1 MMHMLKDILE
11 ELVMIFKGKTLD
23 TIVPPLLFVFAQSR
37 MTLLN
42 AVMFAVVLSFF
53 IGLYR
58 LFKRQAITYAFGGL
72 ISVLI
77 ASAFALYA
85 NNASNYYLPG
95 ILSTSFLF
103 GLILVSALIDKPLAV
118 FASHLTRGWT
128 LAWFWRDD
136 IKPAYR
142 EVTWFWV
149 VMFGLSAGVQWLF
162 YLNDNV
168 NALVWVTSLFGLP
181 FTVFVLVVT
190 YVYGLWRLKRLKGP
204 GIEEFN
210 QGKEAPFKGQ
220 TRGF

>member
-1 MMHMLKDILE
+1 MFRERLE
-11 ELVMIFKGKTLD
+11 ELNSVLKGKTLD
-23 TIVPPLLFVFAQSR
+23 ALLPPLLFVLAQSR
-37 MTLLN
+37 TTLIN
-42 AVMFAVVLSFF
+42 AVIFALGLSLG

-58 LFKRQAITYAFGGL
+58 LFKRQAIAYAFGGL
-72 ISVLI
+72 VTVLI
-77 ASAFALYA
+77 ASAFALFA

-95 ILSTSFLF
+95 ILSTTFLF
-103 GLILVSALIDKPLAV
+103 IVMLVSALIDKPLAAFV
-118 FASHLTRGWT
+118 SHLTRGWS

-149 VMFGLSAGVQWLF
+149 VMFGISAGVQWLF
-162 YLNDNV
+162 YLGDDL

-190 YVYGLWRLKRLKGP
+190 YVYGLWRLKNLGGP
-204 GIEEFN
+204 GIDEFN
-210 QGKEAPFKGQ
+210 QNKQAPFRGQ

>member
-1 MMHMLKDILE
+1 MLKDILE

-42 AVMFAVVLSFF
+42 AVMFAVVLSFL

>member
-42 AVMFAVVLSFF
+42 AVMFAVVLSFL

>member
-42 AVMFAVVLSFF
+42 AVMFAVVLSFL

-95 ILSTSFLF
+95 ILSSSFLF
-103 GLILVSALIDKPLAV
+103 GLIFVSALIDKPLAA

-128 LAWFWRDD
+128 LAWYWRDD

-168 NALVWVTSLFGLP
+168 NALVWFTSLFGLP

>member
-1 MMHMLKDILE
+1 MFREILE
-11 ELVMIFKGKTLD
+11 ELNSVLKGKTMDAIL
-23 TIVPPLLFVFAQSR
+23 PPLLFVLVQSR

-42 AVMFAVVLSFF
+42 AVILAIALSLVIVF
-53 IGLYR
+53 YR
-58 LFKRQAITYAFGGL
+58 LFKRQAIGYAFGGL
-72 ISVLI
+72 ITVLI
-77 ASAFALYA
+77 ASGFALFA

-103 GLILVSALIDKPLAV
+103 IVMLISVIMDKPLAAFV
-118 FASHLTRGWT
+118 SHLTRGWT
-128 LAWFWRDD
+128 LAWFWRYD

-149 VMFGLSAGVQWLF
+149 VMFGISAGVQWLY
-162 YLNDNV
+162 YLGDDL

-190 YVYGLWRLKRLKGP
+190 YVYGLWRLKNLGGP
-204 GIEEFN
+204 GIDEFN
-210 QGKEAPFKGQ
+210 QNKQAPFRGQ